1 VHGAH
6 VDMGTTYD
14 RPCGGTDDSEQ
25 RLGSSEKD
33 AVPDFRA
40 LLRRAAGDLR
50 EEAATVAAP
59 GEQRERLMSLAAML
73 DRYADDS
80 A

>member
-1 VHGAH
+1 
-6 VDMGTTYD
+6 MGTTYD
-14 RPCGGTDDSEQ
+14 RSGGSIDDEQ
-25 RLGSSEKD
+25 RHAAENE

-40 LLRRAAGDLR
+40 LLRRAANDLR

>member
-1 VHGAH
+1 MNDG
-6 VDMGTTYD
+6 
-14 RPCGGTDDSEQ
+14 
-25 RLGSSEKD
+25 
-33 AVPDFRA
+33 VPDFRA
-40 LLRRAAGDLR
+40 LLRRAASDLR
-50 EEAATVAAP
+50 EEATTVAAR